1 VSDVTSPGAVR
12 VLNIVV
18 EEGRILASRE
28 RCPYLVHLEVAET
41 GLRGSDSRL
50 YASGA
55 PGIGT
60 TIEEALALSA
70 QASSV
75 ASPSD
80 ESHGTPGY
88 GHYHIP
94 SELLSTSNA
103 NQNKAYPSSINAVAL
118 ESTPQE
124 HQTRMPRGG
133 WQADEAFYAHSPE
146 DVFMSNPYDTVREN
160 EYQELHEQLHS
171 EYGMMDLSTPWQ
183 QR

>member
-1 VSDVTSPGAVR
+1 VD
-12 VLNIVV
+12 
-18 EEGRILASRE
+18 EGRILASRE

-75 ASPSD
+75 VASSDRRHDTPS
-80 ESHGTPGY
+80 Y
-88 GHYHIP
+88 GNYHIP
-94 SELLSTSNA
+94 SELLSTAYA
-103 NQNKAYPSSINAVAL
+103 NQERACKSSINSNSPEPPVK
-118 ESTPQE
+118 
-124 HQTRMPRGG
+124 MPRGG
-133 WQADEAFYAHSPE
+133 WQADEAFYSHNPE
-146 DVFMSNPYDTVREN
+146 DIFMTNPYDSVREN

-171 EYGMMDLSTPWQ
+171 EYGMMDFPPQPLQ
-183 QR
+183 QRYVQFSSPSWSHK